1 MSENGLMHVYF
12 GDGKGKTT
20 AALGLAIRAAGCGKK
35 VVIVQ
40 FLKNW
45 ACGEHDSISQLPN
58 ITLFRGIPAGGKFIH
73 EMSAEEVQE
82 TKASQDDGFKNAL
95 ELIEIGQCDMLVLDE
110 VIDAH
115 RLEVLDDGMFKNLI
129 FNKPSSLE
137 LVITGHNP
145 GAFLL
150 ERADYVTEMVK
161 HKHPYDEGTSARRG
175 VEF

>member
-1 MSENGLMHVYF
+1 MNKNGLTHVYF

-20 AALGLAIRAAGCGKK
+20 AALGLALRAAGCGKK

-82 TKASQDDGFKNAL
+82 TKASQDEGMKNAL
-95 ELIEIGQCDMLVLDE
+95 ELIDAGKCDMLVLDE

-115 RLEVLDDGMFKNLI
+115 RLEVLDDEMFRSLVS
-129 FNKPSSLE
+129 NKPNSLE

-145 GAFLL
+145 DTFLL
-150 ERADYVTEMVK
+150 EQADYVTEMVK
-161 HKHPYDEGTSARRG
+161 HKHPYDEGITARRG